1 MRPVVSVIVR
11 AFLSFP
17 GELSRLIRRQAVVF
31 IAASVLIAIVV
42 AGSSSL
48 VGYLHDRQ
56 IEESVRNAKT
66 ASYLLSEQIDRSLQ
80 VVSFSVSSVAARLLG
95 AKPSTVDD
103 LDSLALN
110 DDLQA
115 FARSRVAEE
124 PLLDNVAIV
133 GADGRIVHASGD
145 RSYGGVITDER
156 MLRDYMRRVR
166 RTPSA
171 GAYVSSPL
179 QSMDGPRGA
188 GVAKRVSSPSGDLLG
203 VVSGAVK
210 ETAIDD
216 LFKRFLLG
224 ERGSIGLFRTDGA
237 MITRVPAVDLMLGRD
252 ITSGDVYTQY
262 ISRGVDGVVRKKSAI
277 DEVDRIFSVTKTPHF
292 PVAVV
297 VTVATVDALAD
308 WFRQA
313 GVIAAG
319 ALALVLMIGAGAF
332 KLAIRIDQLSE
343 TRERA
348 AVQAQLAVQYKRFN
362 TAMDNIVQG
371 VAMYDA
377 EMRLITCNKR
387 YGEIYG
393 LPAALT
399 RPGATNAE
407 ALFHRR
413 GDHGVANVSRE
424 VRTDSDGSIVIV
436 NELSDGRIIL
446 QRKKGLADG
455 GWVSTHE
462 DITARRR
469 AEEKVREMATKDP
482 LTGLSNRFEFRQR
495 LDQCIAEVR
504 RKTGKFAV
512 FYLDLDHFKA
522 VNDNLGHPLGD
533 KLLQEV
539 AARINAA
546 IHDGDTVAR
555 LGGDEF
561 AIIQRITNTLND
573 PVRLAERLIS
583 SISEPYAID
592 GNAILIG
599 ASVGISLTPND
610 SLDADELIRG
620 ADMALY
626 QSKAQGRGNY
636 NFFKASM
643 DEQVRARRHME
654 DDLRAALAGEQFH
667 LHFQPVVSVADR
679 SIKSFEALLRWR
691 HPTRGNV
698 PPGEFISLAEEIG
711 LIVPIGEW
719 VVREACK
726 EAATWPR
733 HIKVAVNVSAVQFKS
748 PGLIQAIS
756 EAIEAA
762 GIDGSRL
769 IVEVT
774 ESVMIDDAEQAIAV
788 LHSIRDRG
796 ISIAMDDFGTGYS
809 SLSYLRR
816 FPFDKI
822 KIDRSFVSELG
833 EREGSVAIVR
843 AITSLATA
851 LGMQTVAEG
860 VETEEQFARL
870 GFEGC
875 NEVQGYLIGRPMPP
889 PDVLTFL
896 RTSPSEIRIDSFPP
910 PSSADKRRAD
920 AEPIRSAPRAARPS
934 PSREARRVATARPV
948 WRLLVSRASAVLDAA
963 KPHRLD

>member
-1 MRPVVSVIVR
+1 MR

-31 IAASVLIAIVV
+31 IAASVLIAIVL

-56 IEESVRNAKT
+56 IEESARNAKIT
-66 ASYLLSEQIDRSLQ
+66 SYLLSEQIDRSLQ
-80 VVSFSVSSVAARLLG
+80 VVSRSVSSVAERLLG
-95 AKPSTVDD
+95 AKPASVGD
-103 LDSLALN
+103 LDSLALEG
-110 DDLQA
+110 DVQA
-115 FARSRVAEE
+115 LARNRVALE
-124 PLLDNVAIV
+124 PLLDSVAIV
-133 GADGRIVHASGD
+133 GIDGKIARNSAD
-145 RSYGGVITDER
+145 RSFAGAIPDER

-166 RTPSA
+166 RASPA
-171 GAYVSSPL
+171 DIYVSSPL
-179 QSMDGPRGA
+179 QSMDSPRGA
-188 GVAKRVSSPSGDLLG
+188 GVAKQVLSPNGDLLG

-210 ETAIDD
+210 DAAIDD

-224 ERGSIGLFRTDGA
+224 EHGSIALFRADGA
-237 MITRVPAVDLMLGRD
+237 MITRVPAADLMLGRD

-262 ISRGVDGVVRKKSAI
+262 IARGVDGVTRKKSAI

-292 PVAVV
+292 PVSVV
-297 VTVATVDALAD
+297 VTVATGDALAG

-313 GVIAAG
+313 GVIAVG
-319 ALALVLMIGAGAF
+319 AFAFVLMIAAGAF
-332 KLAIRIDQLSE
+332 KLAIRIDQLLK

-387 YGEIYG
+387 FGEIYG

-413 GDHGVANVSRE
+413 GVLGVSSVSSE
-424 VRTDSDGSIVIV
+424 VRTDSDGSIVII
-436 NELSDGRIIL
+436 NELPDGRTIL

-462 DITARRR
+462 DITARRQ

-482 LTGLSNRFEFRQR
+482 LTGLSNRFEFRQS

-504 RKTGKFAV
+504 RKTGKFAI

-522 VNDNLGHPLGD
+522 VNDSLGHPLGD

-539 AARINAA
+539 AVRLNAVMR
-546 IHDGDTVAR
+546 DGDTVAR

-561 AIIQRITNTLND
+561 AVIQRITNTLND

-583 SISEPYAID
+583 SVSEPYTID
-592 GNAILIG
+592 GNAIIIG

-626 QSKAQGRGNY
+626 QSKAQGRGSY

-643 DEQVRARRHME
+643 DEQVRARRQME
-654 DDLRAALAGEQFH
+654 DDLRAALAGDQFH

-679 SIKSFEALLRWR
+679 SVQSFEALLRWR

-698 PPGEFISLAEEIG
+698 PPVEFISLAEEIG

-726 EAATWPR
+726 EAAKWPR
-733 HIKVAVNVSAVQFKS
+733 HIRVAVNVSAVQFKS
-748 PGLIQAIS
+748 FGLVQAIS

-774 ESVMIDDAEQAIAV
+774 ESVMIDDAEQAISV

-796 ISIAMDDFGTGYS
+796 IAIAMDDFGTGYS

-833 EREGSVAIVR
+833 ERDGSVAIVC

-870 GFEGC
+870 RLEGC
-875 NEVQGYLIGRPMPP
+875 DEVQGYLIGRPMPP

-896 RTSPSEIRIDSFPP
+896 RAEPDEILVESFIA
-910 PSSADKRRAD
+910 PSSTDRRPAD
-920 AEPIRSAPRAARPS
+920 AEPVPSAARAARPS
-934 PSREARRVATARPV
+934 PSREARRVTTARPV
-948 WRLLVSRASAVLDAA
+948 WRLLASRASAVLDSAE
-963 KPHRLD
+963 PGRLD